1 MTPRQKELA
10 RHALGLPNAAK
21 RSYRNRFFTAP
32 TIANPDFVDWSS
44 MVAIGC
50 AQGVR
55 ETETMARFW
64 LTRKGADAALLRG
77 ESLDP
82 EDFPKAVNA

>member
-10 RHALGLPNAAK
+10 RHALGLPNERK

-50 AQGVR
+50 ARGVR
-55 ETETMARFW
+55 ETDLLAHFW
-64 LTRKGADAALLRG
+64 LTRKGAEAALEKG
-77 ESLDP
+77 ESLDL
-82 EDFPKAVNA
+82 EDFGAHA